1 MKFQRNASKTEIGLD
16 LTSLVDVVFILLLF
30 YILTTTFTRTSTIQI
45 NLPEANGA
53 ETTET
58 PLTIEIMVT
67 SSGTYAVNG
76 RALQDNNIETLMAA
90 VTDLAG
96 GDLTL
101 PITITGDAEASYQS
115 AITAMDAVAQLGFT
129 QIKLATRQPEGD

>member
-1 MKFQRNASKTEIGLD
+1 MKFQRNVKSEATID
-16 LTSLVDVVFILLLF
+16 LAPLIDVVFILLLF
-30 YILTTTFTRTSTIQI
+30 FILTTSFTRESTIQI
-45 NLPEANGA
+45 NLPEASGDP
-53 ETTET
+53 TTET
-58 PLTIEIMVT
+58 PLTIEVMVT
-67 SSGTYAVNG
+67 SAGTYAVNG
-76 RALQDNNIETLMAA
+76 RALEDNRIETLMAA

-96 GDLTL
+96 GDLSL